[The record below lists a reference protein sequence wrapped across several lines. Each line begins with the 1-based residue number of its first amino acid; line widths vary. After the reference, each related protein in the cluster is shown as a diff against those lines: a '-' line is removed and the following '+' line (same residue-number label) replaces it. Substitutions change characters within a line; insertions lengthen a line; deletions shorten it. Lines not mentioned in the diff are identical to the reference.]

1 MNVQNNV
8 NCIILCGGKGTRMQ
22 SKEKHKVC
30 FDINGKPAIYH
41 GMDNYLKAGI
51 NRFVVVVGAMAGQ
64 VVECIGSRY
73 DGVSFAYQK
82 EALGTGNAARTGW
95 NNLKSMGVEG
105 PILITMGDKII
116 DSSVIESLMEQFYKT
131 NADLVFTVQPR
142 EHNVTGGHIVIDKE
156 NKVRGICESLD
167 IQKSLIYKKF
177 LTKNGDSFQDVA
189 TVRDFALSTAEEII
203 SSEKKRQRVVEE
215 IRGVF
220 EKITADPESAMKVLE
235 GNSNIKLGEDKFE
248 PEDAANAQYVNTAV
262 YLFKPSAFEYALQF
276 MNRNNAANEE
286 YLTEMI
292 NVLCNTKENG
302 EYKYNV
308 SIIPIEEKERLL
320 TYNNVEELLKVE
332 EILKGREKLEEKLS
346 FDVLKPV
353 QEWIELFEVMPENL
367 YGELIDIYGDNTE
380 LIEDRRKAYIDVL
393 NHFVDKFG
401 RGRNVIITRAPGRVN
416 LMGRHIEHRGG
427 NINVISINKEVIAIA
442 SPSEDENRVRITNIS
457 TDFQDREFDIS
468 SHFAKVNWDNWLNF
482 LESDSIK
489 KMVMESRGDWIN
501 YVKAPVLRLQ
511 YLYKTQKLRGMDI
524 AFTGN
529 IPIAAGLSSSSAIVV
544 ASAEAAVALND
555 LDVTPQNFVDLCGEG
570 EWFVGSRGGA
580 GDHAAMK
587 YGERG
592 YVTTLG
598 FFPFGYRGSFQFP
611 QGYRMLIANSY
622 VKANKTTN
630 AKDIFNQRVASY
642 EFAVMM
648 IKDSHPELADKIKY
662 LRDINPETLGVLP
675 SVIYK
680 LLLELPEKMTQK
692 ELFEIISDK
701 YHDDI
706 KRIISSHVEPEYYLI
721 RSVALYGIAE
731 CMRAKVC
738 KELLE
743 NGEFEKFGTLM
754 KISHDGDRVVY
765 FDEKGNCHDYDYRYP
780 DDKLKGLIRDLE
792 SQNPKLVDRAQLEMQ
807 PGGYAC
813 STAEV
818 DYIVDVT
825 ISIDGVIGAQLS
837 GAGLGGCVMI
847 LVKEDAVENVI
858 ETLERE
864 YYQPRG
870 LENGITVCVPVKGSG
885 VLSINGD

>member
-1 MNVQNNV
+1 MKSQNNI

-30 FDINGKPAIYH
+30 FEINGKPAIYH
-41 GMDNYLKAGI
+41 GMDNYIKAGI

-95 NNLKSMGVEG
+95 NNLNSMGVEG
-105 PILITMGDKII
+105 PVLITMGDKII
-116 DSSVIESLMEQFYKT
+116 DPSVIKSLIEQFNKT
-131 NADLVFTVQPR
+131 DADLVFAVQPR
-142 EHNVTGGHIVIDKE
+142 EHNMSGGHIVIDRE

-167 IQKSLIYKKF
+167 IQKSLIYKRF
-177 LTKNGDSFQDVA
+177 LSENEESIKDVA
-189 TVRDFALSTAEEII
+189 SMKDLALTTVREVIT
-203 SSEKKRQRVVEE
+203 SEKRRQRVVDE
-215 IRGVF
+215 ITEIF
-220 EKITADPESAMKVLE
+220 ERMPTEPENATEMLKK
-235 GNSNIKLGEDKFE
+235 NSSIILGEDKFA
-248 PEDAANAQYVNTAV
+248 PEGVENAQFVNTAI
-262 YLFKPSAFEYALQF
+262 YLFKPEAFEYALQF

-286 YLTEMI
+286 YLTEMV

-308 SIIPIEEKERLL
+308 SIIPILEKERLL

-332 EILKGREKLEEKLS
+332 EILKGKEKSDEKLS
-346 FDVLKPV
+346 LDVLKPV
-353 QEWIELFEVMPENL
+353 QEWIELFKNMPEVL
-367 YGELIDIYGDNTE
+367 YSKLVKIYGDNSE
-380 LIEDRRKAYIDVL
+380 LLQDRRQAYTDVL
-393 NHFVDKFG
+393 NHFAEKFG
-401 RGRNVIITRAPGRVN
+401 IDRNVIITRAPGRVN

-427 NINVISINKEVIAIA
+427 NINVISINKEVIAVA
-442 SPSEDENRVRITNIS
+442 SPGKDENCVRITNVS
-457 TDFQDREFDIS
+457 PDFEDRSFNIA
-468 SHFAKVNWDNWLNF
+468 SHFKKVDWDNWLNF
-482 LESDSIK
+482 LDSDDIK
-489 KMVMESRGDWIN
+489 KMVTESQGDWVN

-544 ASAEAAVALND
+544 ASAEAAVALNQ

-611 QGYRMLIANSY
+611 VGYRMLIANSF

-648 IKDSHPELADKIKY
+648 IKDNHPELADRIKH

-680 LLLELPEKMTQK
+680 LLLELPEKLTQK
-692 ELFEIISDK
+692 ELFEKISDK
-701 YHDDI
+701 YHKDI

-738 KELLE
+738 KEMLE
-743 NGEFEKFGTLM
+743 NREFEKFGTLM

-765 FDEKGNCHDYDYRYP
+765 YDEKGGCHDYDYEYP
-780 DDKLKGLIRDLE
+780 DDKLQALIKDLE
-792 SQNPKLVDRAQLEMQ
+792 SQNPKRVQSAQLEMQ

-818 DYIVDVT
+818 DFIVDVT
-825 ISIDGVIGAQLS
+825 SRIEGVIGAQLS

-847 LVKEDAVENVI
+847 LVKEDTVDEVI
-858 ETLERE
+858 ETLEKE
-864 YYQPRG
+864 YYQPRK

-885 VLSINGD
+885 ILDISNP